1 MAQHYQVHPDTP
13 QQRQINQICDDLRR
27 GKIALYPTDTVPA
40 IGCDMTSPQAVKRV
54 RQIKRLSNAKPL
66 TFLCSSLSHI
76 SDYAVVSD
84 AAYRLMRQLIPG
96 PYTFILPATKLVPRI
111 VMDPKRKNTGIRVP
125 DNAICQSVLQTLG
138 NPIIST
144 SAHIPE
150 SGASPKWDEMDEAI
164 DPSSARLWDRF
175 DGIVDLVIDDEQDE
189 FSTDVSTVV
198 DLTSHNPSL
207 IRKGTNWETVAELLS

>member
-1 MAQHYQVHPDTP
+1 MAQHYRIHPETP
-13 QQRQINQICDDLRR
+13 QQRQIDRICEDLQR

-54 RQIKRLSNAKPL
+54 RQIKRLSNDKPL
-66 TFLCSSLSHI
+66 TFLCSSLSNI

-84 AAYRLMRQLIPG
+84 RAYRLMRQLIPG
-96 PYTFILPATKLVPRI
+96 PYTFVLPATKLVPRV
-111 VMDPKRKNTGIRVP
+111 VMDPKRKTTGIRVP
-125 DNAICQSVLQTLG
+125 DNAICQGVLQTLG

-150 SGASPKWDEMDEAI
+150 PGETPKWDEMDEDT
-164 DPSSARLWDRF
+164 DPSSARLWDQF
-175 DGIVDLVIDDEQDE
+175 EGIVDLVVDDEMDE

-198 DLTSHNPSL
+198 DLTDYEPIL
-207 IRKGTNWETVAELLS
+207 LRKGADWETVAELVN

>member
-1 MAQHYQVHPDTP
+1 MAQHYRVHPDTP
-13 QQRQINQICDDLRR
+13 QQRQVDRICEDLRR

-54 RQIKRLSNAKPL
+54 RQIKRLSNDKPL
-66 TFLCSSLSHI
+66 TFLCSSLSNI
-76 SDYAVVSD
+76 ADYAVVSD

-96 PYTFILPATKLVPRI
+96 PYTFVLPATKLVPRV
-111 VMDPKRKNTGIRVP
+111 VMSPKRKTTGIRVP
-125 DNAICQSVLQTLG
+125 DNAICQSLLQALG

-150 SGASPKWDEMDEAI
+150 AGPAPKWDEMDEEV
-164 DPSSARLWDRF
+164 DPSSASLWDQF
-175 DGIVDLVIDDEQDE
+175 EGIVDLVIDNEQDE

-198 DLTSHNPSL
+198 DLTSYEPSL
-207 IRKGTNWETVAELLS
+207 IRKGTNWEVVAELL